1 MNYELQLTSFPSKD
15 GKSTAFARI
24 YIPKDKAIKGV
35 LQIAHGMKDHTER
48 YEILAE
54 ALTGEGYVVA
64 GNDHIGHGRTAKD
77 KSDLGFF
84 AKKDAI
90 NIILHDLHTMNKL
103 LREMFPDFKPALLG
117 HSMGSFLSRLYV
129 NKYPH
134 TVSGH
139 VIHGTGGPMGVILPL
154 GKALVNTVMLFK
166 GKRGYSRLIAG
177 MAFMGY
183 NSKFPK
189 SEGECAWLTR
199 DISRVNGSDRN
210 EYTTFPFTVSAYRD
224 LFNMVG
230 LSNSKQWFA
239 SYPKALPTLVM
250 SGDMDPVG
258 GYGKGPRYVY
268 KRLLMEGGS
277 SVSLKLYEGAR
288 HELFNETCR
297 NEVFKDITN
306 WLSGVFV

>member
-1 MNYELQLTSFPSKD
+1 MNYELQLESFPSGD
-15 GKSTAFARI
+15 GKSTVAARI
-24 YIPKDKAIKGV
+24 YVPKNEEIKGV
-35 LQIAHGMKDHTER
+35 LQIAHGMKDHVER

-54 ALTGEGYVVA
+54 ALTKEGYVVA

-77 KSDLGFF
+77 KKDLGFF
-84 AKKDAI
+84 AEEDSI
-90 NIILHDLHTMNKL
+90 NIILHDLHSMNRL
-103 LREMFPDFKPALLG
+103 LRTRFPEFKPVLLG

-139 VIHGTGGPMGVILPL
+139 IIHGTGGPMGAILPL

-166 GKRGYSRLIAG
+166 GKRGYSKLIAN

-199 DISRVNGSDRN
+199 DVERVNGSDRN
-210 EYTTFPFTVSAYRD
+210 EYTTFPFSVSAYRD

-230 LSNSKQWFA
+230 LSNSKKWFSA
-239 SYPKALPTLVM
+239 YPKELPTLVM
-250 SGDMDPVG
+250 SGNMDPVG
-258 GYGKGPRYVY
+258 NYGKGPSYVY
-268 KRLLMEGGS
+268 KHLVMVGISDVTLRL
-277 SVSLKLYEGAR
+277 YDGAR

-297 NEVFKDITN
+297 EEVFSDITN
-306 WLSGVFV
+306 WLSGVFK

>member
-1 MNYELQLTSFPSKD
+1 MNYEIQQVFFPSGDTKT
-15 GKSTAFARI
+15 SIAARI
-24 YIPKDKAIKGV
+24 YTPKNVEIKGV
-35 LQIAHGMKDHTER
+35 LQIAHGMKDHIER

-54 ALTGEGYVVA
+54 ALTQEGYVVA
-64 GNDHIGHGRTAKD
+64 GNDHLGHGRTAKD

-84 AKKDAI
+84 AERDAI
-90 NIILHDLHTMNKL
+90 NIILHDLHSMNRL
-103 LREMFPDFKPALLG
+103 LRNRFPEFKPVLLG

-139 VIHGTGGPMGVILPL
+139 VIHGTGGPMGIILPL
-154 GKALVNTVMLFK
+154 GKALVNTSILFR
-166 GKRGYSRLIAG
+166 GKRGYSKLIAN

-199 DISRVNGSDRN
+199 DVERVSGSDRN
-210 EYTTFPFTVSAYRD
+210 EYTTFPFSVSAYRD

-230 LSNSKQWFA
+230 LSNSKKWFS
-239 SYPKALPTLVM
+239 SYPKELPTLVM

-258 GYGKGPRYVY
+258 SYGKGPAYVY
-268 KRLLMEGGS
+268 KRLLMAGIS
-277 SVSLKLYEGAR
+277 DVTLRLYEGAR

-297 NEVFKDITN
+297 EEVFSDLTN
-306 WLSGVFV
+306 WLSGVFK

>member
-1 MNYELQLTSFPSKD
+1 MNYELQLESFPSGD
-15 GKSTAFARI
+15 GKSTVAARI
-24 YIPKDKAIKGV
+24 YVPRDKEIKGV
-35 LQIAHGMKDHTER
+35 LQIAHGMKDHVER
-48 YEILAE
+48 YEVLAE
-54 ALTGEGYVVA
+54 ALTKEGYVVA

-84 AKKDAI
+84 AEKDSVD
-90 NIILHDLHTMNKL
+90 IILHDLHTMNKI
-103 LREMFPDFKPALLG
+103 LRNKFPSFTPVILG

-134 TVSGH
+134 TVAGH
-139 VIHGTGGPMGVILPL
+139 IIHGTGGPMGIILPL

-166 GKRGYSRLIAG
+166 GKRGYSKLIAN

-199 DISRVNGSDRN
+199 DTERVNGSDRN

-224 LFNMVG
+224 LFQMVG
-230 LSNSKQWFA
+230 LSNSKKWFD
-239 SYPKALPTLVM
+239 SYPKDIPTLVM

-258 GYGKGPRYVY
+258 NYGKGPSYVY
-268 KRLLMEGGS
+268 KHLLMSGTS
-277 SVSLKLYEGAR
+277 SVTLKLYEGAR

-297 NEVFKDITN
+297 NEVFSDITN
-306 WLSGVFV
+306 WLSGVFL